1 MKPCA
6 IRQWPFE
13 ISERV
18 CVAIYRILQLH
29 NWVDRPP
36 EKRGRG
42 TGSARGQGGTER
54 GLKN

>member
-42 TGSARGQGGTER
+42 TGSAGGRGGQR